1 MDLAKK
7 QNTPLVSVITPS
19 YNSALF
25 IEDTIKSVQD
35 QTYTNWEMIIVDDV
49 STDNTV
55 EIIKE
60 KMKTDSRIKLIPL
73 DKNGGAAIARNT
85 AIKNASGK
93 YIAFLDSDDLW
104 VPTKLEKQV
113 TFMERNGYN
122 FTFTGYEIMTEEGE
136 LTGKIISIPPK
147 INYNTLLKNTIIGCL
162 TVMLNIEKLGK
173 VQMPEIRTRQD
184 LATWL
189 SVLKIEDYAHG
200 IQEPLARYRK
210 VSGSISSNKI
220 KAAKQNWKVY
230 REIENLGL
238 IKAAWV
244 FVNYAFNSLRK

>member
-1 MDLAKK
+1 
-7 QNTPLVSVITPS
+7 
-19 YNSALF
+19 
-25 IEDTIKSVQD
+25 
-35 QTYTNWEMIIVDDV
+35 
-49 STDNTV
+49 
-55 EIIKE
+55 
-60 KMKTDSRIKLIPL
+60 
-73 DKNGGAAIARNT
+73 
-85 AIKNASGK
+85 
-93 YIAFLDSDDLW
+93 
-104 VPTKLEKQV
+104 
-113 TFMERNGYN
+113 MERNGYN